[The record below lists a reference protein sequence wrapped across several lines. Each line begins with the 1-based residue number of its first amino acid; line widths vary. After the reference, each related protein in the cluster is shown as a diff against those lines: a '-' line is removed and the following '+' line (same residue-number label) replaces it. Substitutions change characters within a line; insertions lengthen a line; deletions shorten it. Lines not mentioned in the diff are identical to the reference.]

1 MVVFGRPTV
10 RRVTVLV
17 TTGGWAMPRVVAGRF
32 GVGTIIFSVLVGC
45 QVRERTGPTGSLL
58 SMARFNLK
66 KKKKKIMI
74 GLKQSLLIRGEILSI
89 LPWPK
94 GQFIKKWSFAPV
106 VASSY
111 FKPFLT
117 VNLFNDQKNS

>member
-66 KKKKKIMI
+66 KKKKK
-74 GLKQSLLIRGEILSI
+74 KES
-89 LPWPK
+89 
-94 GQFIKKWSFAPV
+94 
-106 VASSY
+106 
-111 FKPFLT
+111 
-117 VNLFNDQKNS
+117 